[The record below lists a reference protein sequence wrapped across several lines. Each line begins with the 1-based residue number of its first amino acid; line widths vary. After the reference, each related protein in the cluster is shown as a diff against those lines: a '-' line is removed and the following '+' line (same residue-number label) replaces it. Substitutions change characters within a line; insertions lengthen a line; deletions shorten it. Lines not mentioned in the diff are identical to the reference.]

1 MTSTVTVGD
10 FRQEMK
16 VLGLISTGHLLSHFF
31 FLTLPPLFVFIRA
44 DLGLSYTELGLMMT
58 LLYGVT
64 AVAQIPAGF
73 LVDRVGARVVLTA
86 GLFLMSAC
94 FALVGLSPDMGRA
107 LAALGLPF
115 DATFGLM
122 LFWLALAGIGN
133 SVFHPADYAILNSS
147 INPARMGRAF
157 SIHTFFGHL
166 GFALAPA
173 TMLFLA
179 ALTDWKLALV
189 IAGLIGI
196 ATMFA
201 MVSQWNSLHDDAL
214 LPNKEKSDTPT
225 MDVETDVETDMPGQT
240 KASPTKEGLALLFSA
255 PMLLFFLFFA
265 ALGMTASG
273 VQAFLVVA
281 LVGLDVAPLEIAGY
295 ALTAY
300 LFASAAGILLG
311 GGIADR
317 TQRHDLTAVIAFV
330 ITGAIMLSMT
340 LFNPGAILLCAVMVI
355 AGLCQGIIRPA
366 RDMMLRAA
374 SPKGSTG
381 KVFGFVS
388 AGIAAGATGAPA
400 LFGIIMDAN
409 KPAWVFYLLAF
420 FMVIAIFSIVIPKP
434 KHR

>member
-1 MTSTVTVGD
+1 
-10 FRQEMK
+10 
-16 VLGLISTGHLLSHFF
+16 
-31 FLTLPPLFVFIRA
+31 
-44 DLGLSYTELGLMMT
+44 MMA

-86 GLFLMSAC
+86 GLFIMSAC
-94 FALVGLSPDMGRA
+94 FALVGASPAMGRA
-107 LAALGLPF
+107 LAGFGLPF
-115 DATFGLM
+115 DATYGLM
-122 LFWLALAGIGN
+122 LFWLALAGVGN

-147 INPARMGRAF
+147 IKPARMGRAF

-173 TMLFLA
+173 TILFLA

-196 ATMFA
+196 AIMFA

-225 MDVETDVETDMPGQT
+225 MDARADMPGQT
-240 KASPTKEGLALLFSA
+240 EAGPTKEGLALLFSA

-273 VQAFLVVA
+273 VQSFLVVG

-300 LFASAAGILLG
+300 LFASAAGILAG
-311 GGIADR
+311 GVIADR
-317 TQRHDLTAVIAFV
+317 TQRHDLTAIIAFV

-420 FMVIAIFSIVIPKP
+420 FMVIAIFSIAIPKP

>member
-1 MTSTVTVGD
+1 MTSAVTVGD
-10 FRQEMK
+10 FRQDMK
-16 VLGLISTGHLLSHFF
+16 VLGLISTGHLLSHFY
-31 FLTLPPLFVFIRA
+31 FLALPPLFVFMRA
-44 DLGLSYTELGLMMT
+44 DLGLSFTELGLMMA
-58 LLYGVT
+58 LLYAVT
-64 AVAQIPAGF
+64 AVAQIPVGF
-73 LVDRVGARVVLTA
+73 LVDRVGARVVLAT

-94 FALVGLSPDMGRA
+94 FVLVGLSPAMGQA
-107 LAALGLPF
+107 LAGLGLPF

-122 LFWLALAGIGN
+122 LLWLALAGVGN
-133 SVFHPADYAILNSS
+133 SVFHPADYAILNAS

-179 ALTDWKLALV
+179 ALTDWKMALV

-214 LPNKEKSDTPT
+214 LPGKEKSDTPA
-225 MDVETDVETDMPGQT
+225 MDLETDTPGPA
-240 KASPTKEGLALLFSA
+240 KAGPTTKEGLALLFSA

-281 LVGLDVAPLEIAGY
+281 LVGLDVAPLEIAAY
-295 ALTAY
+295 ALTSY
-300 LFASAAGILLG
+300 LFASVAGILLG
-311 GGIADR
+311 GEIADR
-317 TQRHDLTAVIAFV
+317 TKRHDLTAVIAFV
-330 ITGAIMLSMT
+330 ITGAVMLSMT
-340 LFNPGAILLCAVMVI
+340 LFKPGAILLCAVMVI

-388 AGIAAGATGAPA
+388 AGIAAGAAVSPA
-400 LFGIIMDAN
+400 LFGVIMDAN

-420 FMVIAIFSIVIPKP
+420 FMVIAIISITMPKP

>member
-16 VLGLISTGHLLSHFF
+16 VLGLISTGHLLSHFY

-44 DLGLSYTELGLMMT
+44 DLGLSYTELGLMMA

-86 GLFLMSAC
+86 GLFIMSAC
-94 FALVGLSPDMGRA
+94 FALVGASPAMGRA
-107 LAALGLPF
+107 LAGLGLPF
-115 DATFGLM
+115 DATYGLM
-122 LFWLALAGIGN
+122 LFWLALAGVGN

-147 INPARMGRAF
+147 IKPARMGRAF

-173 TMLFLA
+173 TILFLA

-196 ATMFA
+196 AIMFA

-214 LPNKEKSDTPT
+214 LPNKAKSDTPT
-225 MDVETDVETDMPGQT
+225 MDARADRPGQT
-240 KASPTKEGLALLFSA
+240 EAGPTKEGLALLFSA

-300 LFASAAGILLG
+300 LFASAAGILAG
-311 GGIADR
+311 G
-317 TQRHDLTAVIAFV
+317 VIA
-330 ITGAIMLSMT
+330 
-340 LFNPGAILLCAVMVI
+340 
-355 AGLCQGIIRPA
+355 
-366 RDMMLRAA
+366 
-374 SPKGSTG
+374 
-381 KVFGFVS
+381 
-388 AGIAAGATGAPA
+388 
-400 LFGIIMDAN
+400 
-409 KPAWVFYLLAF
+409 
-420 FMVIAIFSIVIPKP
+420 
-434 KHR
+434 

>member
-1 MTSTVTVGD
+1 
-10 FRQEMK
+10 
-16 VLGLISTGHLLSHFF
+16 
-31 FLTLPPLFVFIRA
+31 
-44 DLGLSYTELGLMMT
+44 
-58 LLYGVT
+58 
-64 AVAQIPAGF
+64 
-73 LVDRVGARVVLTA
+73 
-86 GLFLMSAC
+86 
-94 FALVGLSPDMGRA
+94 
-107 LAALGLPF
+107 
-115 DATFGLM
+115 
-122 LFWLALAGIGN
+122 
-133 SVFHPADYAILNSS
+133 
-147 INPARMGRAF
+147 
-157 SIHTFFGHL
+157 
-166 GFALAPA
+166 
-173 TMLFLA
+173 
-179 ALTDWKLALV
+179 
-189 IAGLIGI
+189 
-196 ATMFA
+196 
-201 MVSQWNSLHDDAL
+201 
-214 LPNKEKSDTPT
+214 
-225 MDVETDVETDMPGQT
+225 
-240 KASPTKEGLALLFSA
+240 
-255 PMLLFFLFFA
+255 MLLFFLFFA

-300 LFASAAGILLG
+300 LFASAAGILAG
-311 GGIADR
+311 GVIADR

-420 FMVIAIFSIVIPKP
+420 FMVIAIFSIAIPKP